1 MKQVLGRLKETIIKE
16 KQILRFI
23 IIIFI
28 LGLIFGSLFINILSN
43 DDKKLLIESVASY
56 FNSIKNLSNDVFG
69 IKVFYDGIVS
79 NVIILG
85 IIFTLGISMVGV
97 IAVVFILFFKGF
109 ILGTTISSI
118 ILKYQIK
125 GVLGAI
131 LFVFPIAIVNIFIY
145 LFLSFFAVYVSVKFI
160 KALLKKDS
168 LNFKNFLGKYFL
180 AFIISIILIAITS
193 LLDAYLTPLLLKLF
207 TFII

>member
-125 GVLGAI
+125 GVLGTI